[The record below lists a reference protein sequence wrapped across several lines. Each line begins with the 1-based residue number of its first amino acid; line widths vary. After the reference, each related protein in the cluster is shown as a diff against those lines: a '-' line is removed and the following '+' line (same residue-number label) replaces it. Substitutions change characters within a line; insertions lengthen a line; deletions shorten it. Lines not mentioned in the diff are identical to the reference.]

1 MEMRPMG
8 TGSGAGKASGVRY
21 TAGGREHT
29 YGVAE
34 GSDPCQSALSWCS
47 VCGLSPT
54 ERQQWHG
61 KLLGPIINL
70 VKVNVGGGILAI
82 PLTFRL
88 W

>member
-47 VCGLSPT
+47 VCGAKC
-54 ERQQWHG
+54 H
-61 KLLGPIINL
+61 
-70 VKVNVGGGILAI
+70 
-82 PLTFRL
+82 
-88 W
+88 